1 MAEWSWRR
9 ADWQTHLPQPLAINH
24 PFSNLAGRM
33 LESKFADKCLKSD
46 LLIKEL
52 QESLHVSL

>member
-1 MAEWSWRR
+1 MAQWSWRR
-9 ADWQTHLPQPLAINH
+9 ADWQTHLLSPHSKSSL
-24 PFSNLAGRM
+24 SNLAGRM